1 MYLKGAE
8 LQGFKSFANKT
19 TLEFKPGITAVI
31 GPNGS
36 GKSNISDAIR
46 WVLGE
51 QSMKQL
57 RGSKQEDIIFSGT
70 QNRKSLGFS
79 EVSIT
84 FDNSDGSLP
93 IEYNEVVVTR
103 RIYRTGESGYFINKN
118 ECRLKDIT
126 ELFMDTG
133 IGKDGYSVI
142 GQGKIDEILS
152 QKSDDRRHIFEEAA
166 GIVKYRVRK
175 EETEKK
181 LEQTR
186 LNLIRINDILS
197 EIEMNLGTLE
207 EQSKK
212 AKQYLNLREQLK
224 AIEVG
229 LFVYKI
235 NEAKRKLEKNEENKK
250 IFEDQALSEEQTL
263 AELQTEKETIK
274 AKIEDIITEIER
286 VQDLSADSK
295 NKIEKINSNINVSQ
309 ERISNNEQNINRL
322 EQDIIKSKSNI
333 EELTIEKEERLVK
346 GADLTKNKEK
356 YENELKEKLDELK
369 EITDKLSKVELANE
383 ADKRQIETLTDEKYE
398 LLNKATIN
406 ETNYANLESTI
417 KADNKTLDSI
427 ISELDKNRIV
437 QNDIKSAF
445 NKVEQERKVKLDK
458 LNAIK
463 EEKADFDRKKKDY
476 ENKIQALED
485 EYRTK
490 NSKLNFLIETEKE
503 KEGYVRAV
511 KSILSESEKSSSFG
525 KGLFGV
531 LGDLISTDDKFQIA
545 IEMALGNAMQ
555 NLVTEEES
563 DAKRLI
569 EYLRKNDIGRASFL
583 PVNTIHG
590 KKYDG
595 TIKKNDGFIAI
606 ASDLV
611 ETEKKYE
618 QIILNLLGRTVIAK
632 DMDSAILLAR
642 DNKYS
647 FRIVTL
653 EGDIINPQG
662 SITGGSVKK
671 SVGTILGRKNQI
683 EKIQKEIEKLQKKI
697 EELITEKENFAEFSK
712 DIFSR
717 LDKQNAE
724 IAEFDIEFAKNEERV
739 NAVNSKI
746 AELEAN
752 RDKTK
757 KNIEEGKEELKKL
770 KEEKLELEKE
780 IEDTENKIQ
789 ELTNK
794 VNEFNSKNKSE
805 HEYIDDLNQDIT
817 NLKISVS
824 SFDESN
830 LSINEIVARIENDIA
845 KENKTIKS
853 GEEQIEKLKHNNE
866 ELRKIIISFKKNI
879 DEIKSQVEGS
889 ADKLIELKNSRDSK
903 NKDIIAIE
911 QKIESQFETI
921 QKVKSEIIKIDSKSE
936 NIKQNITD
944 LTNDLWDEYEL
955 TPNNAGHFDATIE
968 NAKEKEKQV
977 NMLHDQIR
985 ELGDVNVGS
994 IEEFTKVQAR
1004 FETMSEQRLDLE
1016 TTITKL
1022 QTVII
1027 DMTNKMKK
1035 QFAEKF
1041 LLINKFFSEVFSELF
1056 GGGKA
1061 EVFLTDEEDVLKSGI
1076 EIKAEPPG
1084 KKFQN
1089 LQLLSGGE
1097 KSLTAIALLFAILK
1111 INPAPFCILDEID
1124 AALDDVNVYRFAEY
1138 LKKFSKDTQFLVI
1151 THRKGTMEAAE
1162 SIYGVSMEENGI
1174 SKLLSIN
1181 LKR

>member
-36 GKSNISDAIR
+36 GKSNISDSIR

-70 QNRKSLGFS
+70 QSRKSLGFA

-166 GIVKYRVRK
+166 GIVKFRVRK

-197 EIEMNLGTLE
+197 EIEMNLGPLE

-212 AKQYLNLREQLK
+212 AKQYLNLRDQLK
-224 AIEVG
+224 TIEIG

-235 NEAKRKLEKNEENKK
+235 NEARQKLEKNEDNKK
-250 IFEDQALSEEQTL
+250 IFTDQLLSEEQTL
-263 AELQTEKETIK
+263 DNLQNEKETLK
-274 AKIEDIITEIER
+274 TKIEEIISEIER
-286 VQDLSADSK
+286 IQDLSANSK
-295 NKIEKINSNINVSQ
+295 NEIEKINSNINVSQ
-309 ERISNNEQNINRL
+309 ERISNNSQNINRL
-322 EQDIIKSKSNI
+322 EQEIIRSKSNI
-333 EELTIEKEERLVK
+333 EELTSEKEERLLK

-356 YENELKEKLDELK
+356 YEKELKEKLAELK
-369 EITDKLSKVELANE
+369 AITDKLSKVELENE
-383 ADKRQIETLTDEKYE
+383 SDKRQIENLTDEKYE
-398 LLNKATIN
+398 LLNKVTIN

-417 KADNKTLDSI
+417 KADTKTLDSI
-427 ISELDKNRIV
+427 ISELDKNRII

-445 NKVEQERKVKLDK
+445 NKVEQERKTKLDK

-463 EEKADFDRKKKDY
+463 EEKADFDKKLKSY
-476 ENKIQALED
+476 VEKIQTLED

-490 NSKLNFLIETEKE
+490 NSKLNFLLETEKE
-503 KEGYVRAV
+503 KEGYARAV
-511 KSILSESEKSSSFG
+511 KSILSESEKSIGFG
-525 KGLFGV
+525 KGLLGV
-531 LGDLISTDDKFQIA
+531 LGDLISTDDKYQIA

-569 EYLRKNDIGRASFL
+569 EYLRKNDIGRASFF

-595 TIKKNDGFIAI
+595 AIKKNDGFIAI
-606 ASDLV
+606 ASDV
-611 ETEKKYE
+611 VKANKKYE
-618 QIILNLLGRTVIAK
+618 QIVLNLLGKTVIAK

-671 SVGTILGRKNQI
+671 SVGSILGRKTQI
-683 EKIQKEIEKLQKKI
+683 EKIQKEIEKIQKKI
-697 EELITEKENFAEFSK
+697 EELITEKENFEEFNK
-712 DIFSR
+712 DLLSR
-717 LDKQNAE
+717 LEKQNNE
-724 IAEFDIEFAKNEERV
+724 ISDFEIEFAKNQERV
-739 NAVNSKI
+739 NSINSKI
-746 AELEAN
+746 SELEEN

-757 KNIEEGKEELKKL
+757 KSIADDKEELNKL
-770 KEEKLELEKE
+770 REEKAKIEEK
-780 IEDTENKIQ
+780 IEDTNKKIQ
-789 ELTNK
+789 ELSDK
-794 VNEFNSKNKSE
+794 VNEFVSKNKLD
-805 HEYIDDLNQDIT
+805 HDYIDNLNQDIT

-830 LSINEIVARIENDIA
+830 VSIKEIVARIENDMA
-845 KENKTIKS
+845 KETKAIKN
-853 GEEQIEKLKHNNE
+853 GEEQIEKLTHNND
-866 ELRKIIISFKKNI
+866 ELQKIIVSFKKNI
-879 DEIKSQVEGS
+879 EEIKEQVEGS
-889 ADKLIELKNSRDSK
+889 TDKLAELKNSRDSQ
-903 NKDIIAIE
+903 NKEVVLVE
-911 QKIESQFETI
+911 QKIEGQFETI
-921 QKVKSEIIKIDSKSE
+921 QKVKSEIIKIDSKEE

-944 LTNDLWDEYEL
+944 LTNDLWNEYEI
-955 TPNNAGHFDATIE
+955 TPNNVEQYEEIKNPHET
-968 NAKEKEKQV
+968 EKQV
-977 NMLHDQIR
+977 NKLHEQIK

-994 IEEFTKVQAR
+994 IEEFAKTQSR
-1004 FETMSEQRLDLE
+1004 YETMNEQRLDLE
-1016 TTITKL
+1016 TTIAKL
-1022 QTVII
+1022 HTVII
-1027 DMTNKMKK
+1027 DMTNTMKK

-1041 LLINKFFSEVFSELF
+1041 VLINKNFKEVFSELF

-1084 KKFQN
+1084 KKLQN

-1162 SIYGVSMEENGI
+1162 SIYGVTMEENGI